1 MNASTLTVACVV
13 FFYSAWADPAST
25 AYAAGPQQASANI
38 EQESGSV
45 FTSILRVIIKWIFPV
60 CAAYCFLHGVI
71 GKGVKRGEWDMAA
84 ICVIASV
91 ALALFPKMLTALFK
105 VDL

>member
-1 MNASTLTVACVV
+1 MKVLALGILCSLLLAG
-13 FFYSAWADPAST
+13 
-25 AYAAGPQQASANI
+25 AAQAQQAGTNI

-45 FTSILRVIIKWIFPV
+45 FSSILHVVVKWVFPV

-105 VDL
+105 VTL

>member
-1 MNASTLTVACVV
+1 VDTRKEIAMKVMV
-13 FFYSAWADPAST
+13 FGVMGLMLL
-25 AYAAGPQQASANI
+25 AGLAEAQQTGVSI

-45 FTSILRVIIKWIFPV
+45 FTSILHVVIKWIFPV

-84 ICVIASV
+84 VCVIASV

-105 VDL
+105 VNL

>member
-1 MNASTLTVACVV
+1 MKVVTLGILGMLLLAG
-13 FFYSAWADPAST
+13 
-25 AYAAGPQQASANI
+25 AAEAQQAVTNI

-45 FTSILRVIIKWIFPV
+45 FSSILHVVVKWVFPV

-105 VDL
+105 VTL

>member
-1 MNASTLTVACVV
+1 MNLVMGVFLGVV
-13 FFYSAWADPAST
+13 LLSGT
-25 AYAAGPQQASANI
+25 AEAQQSNTAI

-45 FTSILRVIIKWIFPV
+45 FASILHVVVNWVFPV

-84 ICVIASV
+84 MCVIASV
-91 ALALFPKMLTALFK
+91 ALALFPKMLSALFK
-105 VDL
+105 VNL

>member
-1 MNASTLTVACVV
+1 VDTRKEIAMKVMILGVMGLMLL
-13 FFYSAWADPAST
+13 
-25 AYAAGPQQASANI
+25 AGMAEAQQAGTSI

-45 FTSILRVIIKWIFPV
+45 FTSILHVVIKWIFPV

-105 VDL
+105 VNL

>member
-1 MNASTLTVACVV
+1 MKVMILGVMGLML
-13 FFYSAWADPAST
+13 F
-25 AYAAGPQQASANI
+25 AGMAEAQQAGTSI

-45 FTSILRVIIKWIFPV
+45 FTSILQVVIKWIFPV

-71 GKGVKRGEWDMAA
+71 GKGVKLGEWDMAA
-84 ICVIASV
+84 VCVIASV

-105 VDL
+105 VNL

>member
-1 MNASTLTVACVV
+1 MKVLALGILGTLLLAG
-13 FFYSAWADPAST
+13 
-25 AYAAGPQQASANI
+25 AAQAQQAGTNI

-45 FTSILRVIIKWIFPV
+45 FSSILHVVVKWVFPV

-105 VDL
+105 VTL

>member
-1 MNASTLTVACVV
+1 MKAVALGVLGTLILAG
-13 FFYSAWADPAST
+13 
-25 AYAAGPQQASANI
+25 AAHAQSGGGSI

-45 FTSILRVIIKWIFPV
+45 FTSILHVVVRWVFPV

-84 ICVIASV
+84 VCVIASV

-105 VDL
+105 VNL

>member
-1 MNASTLTVACVV
+1 MKVLTLGV
-13 FFYSAWADPAST
+13 FAVLVLAG
-25 AYAAGPQQASANI
+25 AAEAQQAGTNI

-45 FTSILRVIIKWIFPV
+45 FSSILHVVVKWVFPV

-105 VDL
+105 VTL

>member
-1 MNASTLTVACVV
+1 MKVLTLGILAMLLLTGVAE
-13 FFYSAWADPAST
+13 A
-25 AYAAGPQQASANI
+25 QQAGANI

-45 FTSILRVIIKWIFPV
+45 FSSILQVVIKWVFPV

-105 VDL
+105 VTL

>member
-1 MNASTLTVACVV
+1 MHLVMAATLGLLLL
-13 FFYSAWADPAST
+13 SGT
-25 AYAAGPQQASANI
+25 AEAQQANTTI

-45 FTSILRVIIKWIFPV
+45 FLSILHVVVHWVFPV

-84 ICVIASV
+84 MCVIASV

-105 VDL
+105 VNL

>member
-1 MNASTLTVACVV
+1 MRKEIAMKVMILGVMGLMLL
-13 FFYSAWADPAST
+13 
-25 AYAAGPQQASANI
+25 AGMAEAQQAGTSI

-45 FTSILRVIIKWIFPV
+45 FTSILHVVIKWIFPV

-105 VDL
+105 VNL

>member
-1 MNASTLTVACVV
+1 MRLVLIASLGLQFLA
-13 FFYSAWADPAST
+13 AP
-25 AYAAGPQQASANI
+25 AYAQQSGTNI
-38 EQESGSV
+38 EQESGTV
-45 FTSILRVIIKWIFPV
+45 FTSILHIVVRWVFPV

-84 ICVIASV
+84 MCVIASV

-105 VDL
+105 VNL

>member
-1 MNASTLTVACVV
+1 MALIRTGSLFLILMAGVAQ
-13 FFYSAWADPAST
+13 A
-25 AYAAGPQQASANI
+25 QQGGGSGGF

-45 FTSILRVIIKWIFPV
+45 FSSILNVVIRWVFPV

-84 ICVIASV
+84 IGVLASV
-91 ALALFPKMLTALFK
+91 GLALFPKLLASLFK
-105 VDL
+105 VQL